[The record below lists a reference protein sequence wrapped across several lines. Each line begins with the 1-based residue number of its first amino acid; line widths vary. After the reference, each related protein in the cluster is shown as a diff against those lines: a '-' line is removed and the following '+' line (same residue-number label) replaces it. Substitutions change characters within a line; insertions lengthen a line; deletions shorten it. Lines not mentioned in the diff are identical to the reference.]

1 MANPYGIEQV
11 DVPGILAAYDTGRA
25 RRVAILSEQ
34 MHMRQMEA
42 SLNHSNAI
50 LDISRRLAGNIGGGA
65 QSAVSAYGSSPADP
79 STPPAASTPIPPSP
93 ASALASA
100 YDSAPPVA
108 APSPSGPLGS
118 VASSIN
124 ALPSDAPAGRASAG
138 RAPALAAPGLTAP
151 TVPAT
156 SLIAPD
162 PVSRV
167 QSNAG
172 LLSQL
177 AVLDPQ
183 HATSLTDAL
192 SKMDKAE
199 VDSVHDRNQALG
211 LVAEQLLGMPLAQRA
226 EALRELGPDLVAK
239 GLPAH
244 MLEGADLSDTKLQ
257 YYVQEARDIEHVI
270 ESHRQDRNT
279 DSEIQRRNSE
289 TAIGWDRNRIDEA
302 NNVRT
307 TDTSAANNIR
317 TTGTSAANNQRS
329 TNASMA
335 NRRFTPAAVGV
346 DASGHTAIVYPDNRV
361 VDTTMRPVSST
372 RGRGRLGG
380 ANPGGTDIVPGSTH
394 VNPSTGQTI
403 AYSTRAGGYIDTKT
417 GQKVK

>member
-11 DVPGILAAYDTGRA
+11 DVPGILAAYDTARA

-50 LDISRRLAGNIGGGA
+50 LDISRKLAGNIGGGA
-65 QSAVSAYGSSPADP
+65 QAAVSAYGSSPADA
-79 STPPAASTPIPPSP
+79 STPTAASTPIPPSP
-93 ASALASA
+93 ASSLASA
-100 YDSAPPVA
+100 YDSTPPVA

-118 VASSIN
+118 VASSLD
-124 ALPSDAPAGRASAG
+124 ALPSDAPAARAPVG
-138 RAPALAAPGLTAP
+138 RAPASPSLTAS

-192 SKMDKAE
+192 GKMDKAE
-199 VDSVHDRNQALG
+199 VDSVHERNQTLG
-211 LVAEQLLGMPLAQRA
+211 LAADQLLRIPFAQRA

-270 ESHRQDRNT
+270 ESHRLDRNT
-279 DSEIQRRNSE
+279 DSEIQRRSDE
-289 TAIGWDRNRIDEA
+289 TAIGRERNAIDERNNIRTNATSSA
-302 NNVRT
+302 NNV
-307 TDTSAANNIR
+307 R
-317 TTGTSAANNQRS
+317 TTGTSAANSERS

-335 NRRFTPAAVGV
+335 NNNNRPAAVGV
-346 DASGHTAIVYPDNRV
+346 DATGHTVIVYPNNRV
-361 VDTTMRPVSST
+361 VQTTGIRPVSAAA
-372 RGRGRLGG
+372 RRGRLGG
-380 ANPGGTDIVPGSTH
+380 GAGGSFEGATATGAGGHKLVVHGGRWVDAQ
-394 VNPSTGQTI
+394 TGQPV
-403 AYSTRAGGYIDTKT
+403 
-417 GQKVK
+417 Q